1 MKPSRSEF
9 VPVRGLDYHGRLWG
23 EPAAPKLVMVHGW
36 MDVSASFQFLVDA
49 LKRDWFVIAPDWR
62 GYGLTQWQ
70 GGDAYWFADYV
81 ADLDFILRHY
91 SPDAPVHLI
100 GHSLGGNVASHYA
113 GARPERIA
121 TLVNLEGFGMR
132 RGGADEA
139 PARYRRYMDELAKTP
154 RLRSYPSFE
163 ALAARMMK
171 DNPRLT
177 PERADFLAR
186 HWGAQQ
192 DGEVVLLADPAHKT
206 VNGHLYRIDEAA
218 ACWAAITAPTLC
230 VDARQSQMLTRWI
243 DAAEY
248 KERLSHFRRLSAAT
262 IEDAGHMLQHDQPE
276 ALAQLIEDFIARAQG
291 TASNT
296 P

>member
-1 MKPSRSEF
+1 M
-9 VPVRGLDYHGRLWG
+9 
-23 EPAAPKLVMVHGW
+23 
-36 MDVSASFQFLVDA
+36 
-49 LKRDWFVIAPDWR
+49 
-62 GYGLTQWQ
+62 
-70 GGDAYWFADYV
+70 
-81 ADLDFILRHY
+81 
-91 SPDAPVHLI
+91 HLI

-276 ALAQLIEDFIARAQG
+276 ALAQLIEDFIAREWSPAR
-291 TASNT
+291 NT